1 MESSPDI
8 SSGNEY
14 SPLKRELITE
24 HTEHTEP
31 RRPFFSV
38 ISVISVVDV
47 FCDSF
52 RCLTFPTGRSLSIGG
67 PDARYTRGVGLS
79 GPVALHVHRSGGG
92 RQRRA
97 SAAGASLNH
106 DCPI

>member
-8 SSGNEY
+8 SSGNEH

-24 HTEHTEP
+24 HTECTELKKL
-31 RRPFFSV
+31 FCSV
-38 ISVISVVDV
+38 ISALSLVDAWS
-47 FCDSF
+47 DGS

-97 SAAGASLNH
+97 SAAGASL
-106 DCPI
+106 